1 MIFEHSVT
9 FLPETFLVTYRSF
22 DLTSYTVSSR
32 AGTMLSRVMLMTAIL
47 YYPGTSQAFGQQEP
61 PAVTLAEAIR
71 RSERVQPAMVQA
83 AADVRTSAAQ
93 RRSAL
98 GAYLPRV
105 TASSSGSD
113 FFSEGPPRLDPVT
126 GELTSGNASSRS
138 ITTSLAASVDLFTGF
153 RRGAEMRAARAG
165 EDAAEASLVD
175 ARFEQ
180 ALTTTN
186 QFLDALAA
194 AQLLRVR
201 EASVRRAEEQ
211 LKTSVAKL
219 RAGSA
224 TKSDSLR
231 SLVTLGNARLDQITT
246 QTELASAEANLAR
259 LIGEPGRVRAADDS
273 TFYQVLPAIDTQALR
288 TEAESKSP
296 RIQSAAANA
305 AAARASTRASRSEY
319 WPSLT
324 LGANTGWN
332 GSRANDYDLFNQR
345 QLSLSLRWNLFD
357 GFDRELTIVQREAD
371 LDLAE
376 ANASDTKLAVQ
387 AELTTR
393 LAELD
398 AARART
404 QITQTSVAAATEDL
418 RVQQERY
425 RLGASTI
432 VDLLTSQ
439 EALNQAEVDV
449 VNARFDYLRAKAQLE
464 ALIGR
469 NL

>member
-1 MIFEHSVT
+1 
-9 FLPETFLVTYRSF
+9 
-22 DLTSYTVSSR
+22 
-32 AGTMLSRVMLMTAIL
+32 LS
-47 YYPGTSQAFGQQEP
+47 
-61 PAVTLAEAIR
+61 
-71 RSERVQPAMVQA
+71 
-83 AADVRTSAAQ
+83 
-93 RRSAL
+93 
-98 GAYLPRV
+98 
-105 TASSSGSD
+105 
-113 FFSEGPPRLDPVT
+113 
-126 GELTSGNASSRS
+126 
-138 ITTSLAASVDLFTGF
+138 ASVDLFTGF
-153 RRGAEMRAARAG
+153 RRGAEMRAARAS

-194 AQLLRVR
+194 SQLLRVR
-201 EASVRRAEEQ
+201 EASVRRAEQQ
-211 LKTSVAKL
+211 LKTAVAKL

-246 QTELASAEANLAR
+246 QTQLASAEANLAR
-259 LIGEPGRVRAADDS
+259 LIGEPGRVAAADDS
-273 TFYQVLPAIDTQALR
+273 AFYQVLPAIDTQALR

-305 AAARASTRASRSEY
+305 AAARASSRASRSAY

-332 GSRANDYDLFNQR
+332 GSRATDYDLFNQR
-345 QLSLSLRWNLFD
+345 QVSLSLRWNLFD

-376 ANASDTKLAVQ
+376 ASASDARLAVQ

-398 AARART
+398 AARTRAE
-404 QITQTSVAAATEDL
+404 ITQTSVAAATEDL

-439 EALNQAEVDV
+439 EALSQAEVDV

>member
-1 MIFEHSVT
+1 M
-9 FLPETFLVTYRSF
+9 
-22 DLTSYTVSSR
+22 LTR
-32 AGTMLSRVMLMTAIL
+32 AIL
-47 YYPGTSQAFGQQEP
+47 LAGIIATPCLAQVPEQ

-71 RSERVQPAMVQA
+71 RAERVQPAVIRA
-83 AADVRTSAAQ
+83 SADVRTAAAQ
-93 RRSAL
+93 RRNAW
-98 GAYLPRV
+98 GAYLPRIS
-105 TASSSGSD
+105 ASSSGSD
-113 FFSEGPPRLDPVT
+113 FFSEGPARIDPVT
-126 GELTSGNASSRS
+126 GELTSGNSSTRS
-138 ITTSLAASVDLFTGF
+138 VSTSLSASLDLFTGF
-153 RRGAEMRAARAG
+153 RRGAEMRAARATQT
-165 EDAAEASLVD
+165 AAEASLID

-211 LKTSVAKL
+211 LKTAVAKL

-231 SLVTLGNARLDQITT
+231 SLVTLGTARLDQITT

-273 TFYQVLPAIDTQALR
+273 AFYRIMPVVDTQAIR

-296 RIQSAAANA
+296 RIQSAGANA
-305 AAARASTRASRSEY
+305 AAARASARASRSAY

-324 LGANTGWN
+324 LAANTGWN
-332 GSRANDYDLFNQR
+332 GSRTTDYDLFNQR

-357 GFDRELTIVQREAD
+357 GFDRELTIVQRDAE

-376 ANASDTKLAVQ
+376 ATAADAQREVQ

-398 AARART
+398 AARMRT
-404 QITQTSVAAATEDL
+404 EITQTSVAAATEDL
-418 RVQQERY
+418 RVQQQRY

>member
-1 MIFEHSVT
+1 MLCRSIF
-9 FLPETFLVTYRSF
+9 
-22 DLTSYTVSSR
+22 
-32 AGTMLSRVMLMTAIL
+32 LSAIIAS
-47 YYPGTSQAFGQQEP
+47 PGLAQTPTP
-61 PAVTLAEAIR
+61 PSVTLAEAIR
-71 RSERVQPAMVQA
+71 RAERVQPAVIGA
-83 AADVRTSAAQ
+83 SADVRTAAAQ
-93 RRSAL
+93 RRSAW

-113 FFSEGPPRLDPVT
+113 FFSEGPARIDPIT
-126 GELTSGNASSRS
+126 GELTSGNSSSRS
-138 ITTSLAASVDLFTGF
+138 LTTSLSASVDLFTGF
-153 RRGAEMRAARAG
+153 RRGAEMRAARASQT
-165 EDAAEASLVD
+165 AAEASLVD

-211 LKTSVAKL
+211 LKTAVAKL

-224 TKSDSLR
+224 TRSDSLR
-231 SLVTLGNARLDQITT
+231 SLVTLGTARLDQITT
-246 QTELASAEANLAR
+246 ETQLATAEANLAR

-273 TFYQVLPAIDTQALR
+273 AFYRMLPVVDTQALR
-288 TEAESKSP
+288 TEAESRSP
-296 RIQSAAANA
+296 RIQSAGANA
-305 AAARASTRASRSEY
+305 AAARASARASRSAY

-324 LGANTGWN
+324 LAANTGWN
-332 GSRANDYDLFNQR
+332 GSRATDYDLFNQR
-345 QLSLSLRWNLFD
+345 QISLALRWNLFD
-357 GFDRELTIVQREAD
+357 GFDRELSIVQRDAQ

-376 ANASDTKLAVQ
+376 ANAADAQREVQ
-387 AELTTR
+387 AELTSR

-398 AARART
+398 AARTRIE
-404 QITQTSVAAATEDL
+404 ITQTSVAAATEDL
-418 RVQQERY
+418 RVQQQRY

-464 ALIGR
+464 SLIGR

>member
-1 MIFEHSVT
+1 MLTRSILLAAIFATPCLAQV
-9 FLPETFLVTYRSF
+9 PEQPT
-22 DLTSYTVSSR
+22 
-32 AGTMLSRVMLMTAIL
+32 
-47 YYPGTSQAFGQQEP
+47 
-61 PAVTLAEAIR
+61 VTLAEAIR
-71 RSERVQPAMVQA
+71 RAERVQPAVIRA
-83 AADVRTSAAQ
+83 SADVRTAAAQ
-93 RRSAL
+93 RRNAW
-98 GAYLPRV
+98 GAYLPRIS
-105 TASSSGSD
+105 ASSSGSD
-113 FFSEGPPRLDPVT
+113 FFSEGPARIDPVT
-126 GELTSGNASSRS
+126 GELTSGNSSTRS
-138 ITTSLAASVDLFTGF
+138 VSTSLSASLDLFTGF
-153 RRGAEMRAARAG
+153 RRGAEMRAARATQT
-165 EDAAEASLVD
+165 AAEASLID

-211 LKTSVAKL
+211 LKTAVAKL

-231 SLVTLGNARLDQITT
+231 SLVTLGTARLDLITT

-273 TFYQVLPAIDTQALR
+273 AFYRIMPVVDTQAIR

-296 RIQSAAANA
+296 RIQSAGANA
-305 AAARASTRASRSEY
+305 AAARASARASRSAY

-324 LGANTGWN
+324 LAANTGWN
-332 GSRANDYDLFNQR
+332 GSRTTDYDLFNQR

-357 GFDRELTIVQREAD
+357 GFDRELTIVQRDAE

-376 ANASDTKLAVQ
+376 ATAADAQREVQ

-393 LAELD
+393 LAELE
-398 AARART
+398 AARMRT
-404 QITQTSVAAATEDL
+404 EITQTSVAAATEDL
-418 RVQQERY
+418 RVQQQRY
-425 RLGASTI
+425 RLGVSTI

-449 VNARFDYLRAKAQLE
+449 VVARFSYLRAKAQLE

-469 NL
+469 TL